1 MYSVNAEV
9 FRAQNSP
16 VNFASIPD
24 GLPEPLVFIVSL
36 YYIYIYHLLID
47 EVKHVGRDIHH
58 LCQRL
63 VDVFPLVFL
72 IITVKFLF

>member
-9 FRAQNSP
+9 FQKQHSP

-24 GLPEPLVFIVSL
+24 GLPESLFFIVSL
-36 YYIYIYHLLID
+36 YYIYHLLID
-47 EVKHVGRDIHH
+47 EVKYVGRDIHH
-58 LCQRL
+58 LCQQL

-72 IITVKFLF
+72 IMTVKFLF

>member
-36 YYIYIYHLLID
+36 YYIYHLLID
-47 EVKHVGRDIHH
+47 EVKDLGRDIHH
-58 LCQRL
+58 LCQPF
-63 VDVFPLVFL
+63 VDVFL
-72 IITVKFLF
+72 

>member
-36 YYIYIYHLLID
+36 NYIYHLLID
-47 EVKHVGRDIHH
+47 EVKDVGRDIHH
-58 LCQRL
+58 LCQQL
-63 VDVFPLVFL
+63 VDVFPLLFL